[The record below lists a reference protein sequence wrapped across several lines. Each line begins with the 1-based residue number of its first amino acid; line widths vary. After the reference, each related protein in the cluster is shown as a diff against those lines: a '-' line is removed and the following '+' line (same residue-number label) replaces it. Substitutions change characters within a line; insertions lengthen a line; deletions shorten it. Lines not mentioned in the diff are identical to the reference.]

1 MAIRLSVPA
10 LVAMLLLLA
19 CASKPAIE
27 QPLTDY
33 ELVSLVQQA
42 FSREPNLANTHI
54 TVTAVNGTI
63 ELSGWV
69 KTDDQ
74 RQLAG
79 DVAQSVEGVLKV
91 INTLR
96 LFF

>member
-1 MAIRLSVPA
+1 MKTLAAV
-10 LVAMLLLLA
+10 LLLA
-19 CASKPAIE
+19 ACASGPATE

-54 TVTAVNGTI
+54 KVSAINGTI

-91 INTLR
+91 INNLR
-96 LFF
+96 LFP